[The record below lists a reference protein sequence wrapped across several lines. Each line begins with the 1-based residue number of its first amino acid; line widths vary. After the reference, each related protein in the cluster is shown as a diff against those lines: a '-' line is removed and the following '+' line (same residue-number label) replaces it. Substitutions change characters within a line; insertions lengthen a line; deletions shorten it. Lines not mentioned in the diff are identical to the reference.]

1 MSAPAISVVVPCYN
15 EEACLPELHRRVSAA
30 ACAAAGDA
38 YEIVLINDGS
48 RDGSWGAMQDL
59 ARTDE
64 RLVAINLSRNHGH
77 QMALTAGLDLCPGER
92 RLIIAAALT
101 EPPGV
106 LAPLTQAVGEPG
118 ADGARA

>member
-59 ARTDE
+59 ARNDE

-77 QMALTAGLDLCPGER
+77 QLALTAGLDICSGER
-92 RLIIAAALT
+92 ILIIQSGRAAGR
-101 EPPGV
+101 ESGGH
-106 LAPLTQAVGEPG
+106 VGEISGG
-118 ADGARA
+118 AVL

>member
-59 ARTDE
+59 ARNDE

-77 QMALTAGLDLCPGER
+77 QLAMTAGLRSEEQTSELQSLMR
-92 RLIIAAALT
+92 ISY
-101 EPPGV
+101 
-106 LAPLTQAVGEPG
+106 AVFCLKKKKS
-118 ADGARA
+118 RAKK